1 MALKV
6 LLPAQTAAET
16 VGVEWDSDHARRHN
30 NENFV
35 VSAPGLQTTEEVDI
49 EFLGGPGNW
58 ITYDVS
64 GTPVVLTATQPHTT
78 LPSGPRYR
86 FKKDA
91 TAAAVGISVS
101 Y

>member
-6 LLPAQTAAET
+6 LLPARTAAET
-16 VGVEWDSDHARRHN
+16 AGVEFDSDHARRHN

-35 VSAPGLQTTEEVDI
+35 VSAPNLAASEEVDI
-49 EFLGGPGNW
+49 EFLGAPGAW

-78 LPSGPRYR
+78 LPSGPLYR

-91 TAAAVGISVS
+91 TVAAVAICVS

>member
-1 MALKV
+1 MALKQ
-6 LLPAQTAAET
+6 LLRAQTAADA
-16 VGVEWDSDHARRHN
+16 VGSEFDSDLARRHG

-35 VSAPGLQTTEEVDI
+35 VSAPNLAGAEEVDI
-49 EFLGGPGNW
+49 EFLGGPGTW

-64 GTPVVLTATQPHTT
+64 GTPVTLTATQPHAT

-91 TAAAVGISVS
+91 TAAAVGINVS